1 MPVAIHEDSLET
13 HPDEMFD
20 LLNQTQHLRRSR
32 TSDGL
37 MEFSQSQTLQIEFLL
52 IRSANGTTF
61 QGNGNVFRV
70 FGVSHDTCLARLK
83 RRLFLYLT
91 ELLDVFRVF
100 ELGQAGQRGLHHVT
114 GISTAERFRNN
125 VVSPQDL

>member
-1 MPVAIHEDSLET
+1 MPVAIGEDSLET
-13 HPDEMFD
+13 HLDEMLD
-20 LLNQTQHLRRSR
+20 LLNQTQHLRRSWV
-32 TSDGL
+32 SDGL

-52 IRSANGTTF
+52 IRSAYGTMF

-70 FGVSHDTCLARLK
+70 FGVSHDTCLARLE
-83 RRLFLYLT
+83 RRPILHST

-100 ELGQAGQRGLHHVT
+100 ELGQSGQRGLHHVI

>member
-1 MPVAIHEDSLET
+1 
-13 HPDEMFD
+13 MFD

-52 IRSANGTTF
+52 IRSANGTMF

-70 FGVSHDTCLARLK
+70 FGVSHDTCLARLE
-83 RRLFLYLT
+83 RRLFLHST
-91 ELLDVFRVF
+91 ELPDVFRVF

>member
-1 MPVAIHEDSLET
+1 ML
-13 HPDEMFD
+13 D
-20 LLNQTQHLRRSR
+20 LLNQTQHLRRSWV
-32 TSDGL
+32 SDGL

-52 IRSANGTTF
+52 IRSAYGTMF

-70 FGVSHDTCLARLK
+70 FGVSHDTCLARLE
-83 RRLFLYLT
+83 RRPILHST

-100 ELGQAGQRGLHHVT
+100 ELGQSGQRGLHHVI
-114 GISTAERFRNN
+114 GIATAERFRNN